1 MWYDRVRSVSSV
13 ALIAAAAVVIYQV
26 LIPPIVGLPDNGDFG
41 RILRTFRLEPVVA
54 DEADRFFRYV
64 TAAHR
69 YNPNAQPAVEQ
80 VCSGHLV
87 ALPALLGAMLF
98 SKDGTVDIRWMGL
111 VHGGL
116 FLGAWWLAIPLMEKL
131 RGAVRWLAVAAG
143 VFVFCDLTYIQYF
156 NSFFND
162 TESMLFLLLS
172 TVVLLRL
179 KAGAGE
185 ARTNPTGFLICVGL
199 LAASKSQHALLAIPL
214 LVAGLA
220 PLGRRFPRA
229 CWTGGIAVVL
239 IVGQSF
245 LTVPASY
252 RTAAFY
258 NVVFYGILPVSSEP
272 LTALSELG
280 LEPSHIVFK
289 GTHSYSENAGM
300 RSPQFQQSLE
310 RKASMRRLLW
320 YFAKHPSVAVALMRK
335 GVAASAAQR
344 LEGWG
349 QFTKESGRAPHS
361 PAHAFHLW
369 GKAKQMVFAG
379 RPDVWFGY
387 STICMMSLGVLTWN
401 TRWLAVVLCLIA
413 QSAIALTI
421 ATLGDVL
428 DYPRHLFVYH
438 CLSDMILLGVIV
450 AAGHRMG
457 ARRGSPERT
466 PEPRKA
472 PIVMRQPER
481 V

>member
-1 MWYDRVRSVSSV
+1 MWYHSLRSVGSV
-13 ALIAAAAVVIYQV
+13 ALIAAAAVVTFQV

-64 TAAHR
+64 TAAYR
-69 YNPNAQPAVEQ
+69 YSPNAQPVVEQ
-80 VCSGHLV
+80 LSSGHLV

-98 SKDGTVDIRWMGL
+98 SKDGTVDIRWMGF

-116 FLGAWWLAIPLMEKL
+116 FLVAWWLAIPLMERL
-131 RGAVRWLAVAAG
+131 RDGVRWLAVAAG

-162 TESMLFLLLS
+162 AESMLFLLLS
-172 TVVLLRL
+172 MVLLLRL

-185 ARTNPTGFLICVGL
+185 TRGNLTGFLVCVGL

-214 LVAGLA
+214 LAAGTV
-220 PLGRRFPRA
+220 PLGRRFPRT
-229 CWTGGIAVVL
+229 CWTGGIAVAL
-239 IVGQSF
+239 LAGQSF
-245 LTVPASY
+245 LTVPSSY

-272 LTALSELG
+272 LAALSELG
-280 LEPSHIVFK
+280 IEPSAIVFK
-289 GTHSYSENAGM
+289 GTHSYSENAGV
-300 RSPQFQQSLE
+300 RSPQFHQSLE
-310 RKASMRRLLW
+310 RKSSMGKLLW
-320 YFAKHPSVAVALMRK
+320 YFAQYPSVAMALIRK
-335 GVAASAAQR
+335 GVAPSAAQR
-344 LEGWG
+344 LDGWG
-349 QFTKESGRAPHS
+349 QFTKESGRAPHA

-369 GKAKQMVFAG
+369 GKVKQVVFAG

-401 TRWLAVVLCLIA
+401 TRWLTVVLCLIA
-413 QSAIALTI
+413 QSALALTI

-450 AAGHRMG
+450 AVAHRITAM
-457 ARRGSPERT
+457 RGSPERT